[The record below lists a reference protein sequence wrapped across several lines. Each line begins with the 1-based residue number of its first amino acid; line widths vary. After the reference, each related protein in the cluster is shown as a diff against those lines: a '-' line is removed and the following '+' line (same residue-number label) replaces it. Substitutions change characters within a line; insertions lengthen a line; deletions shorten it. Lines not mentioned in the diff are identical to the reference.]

1 MLDKEGRDQYLTNL
15 ALKINAKLGGVNHCI
30 KPVLPK
36 WLANTMLVGL
46 DASASELVDLEK
58 KMS

>member
-1 MLDKEGRDQYLTNL
+1 MLDKEGRDQQLMNL

-30 KPVLPK
+30 EPVSLK
-36 WLANTMLVGL
+36 WLTNTMLVGL
-46 DASASELVDLEK
+46 DASASGLVDLEK